1 MKKILSGTG
10 MKLSAMLL
18 SSTVVGFAASTAHAT
33 NNLNEFL
40 KKTGGETA
48 NIPQFLT
55 LISYLIGAVLVVLGV
70 VRLKA
75 HIEQPSQVPMR
86 EGIARTAFG
95 GLMLGVPYLI
105 DIAGDTMIDT
115 GGFDV
120 NSYDYNPDTGF
131 GTGSGGG
138 GGTGSGGG
146 K

>member
-1 MKKILSGTG
+1 MLKLNTLTT
-10 MKLSAMLL
+10 KLSAVIL
-18 SSTVVGFAASTAHAT
+18 SSATVGFSASTAHAT
-33 NNLNEFL
+33 NNLNAFL
-40 KKTGGETA
+40 EKTAGETA

-105 DIAGDTMIDT
+105 DIAGDTMIAT
-115 GGFDV
+115 GAGYDV
-120 NSYDYNPDTGF
+120 NKYDDYTHATGF
-131 GTGSGGG
+131 
-138 GGTGSGGG
+138 

>member
-1 MKKILSGTG
+1 MKTLSNIGV
-10 MKLSAMLL
+10 KASAMLL
-18 SSTVVGFAASTAHAT
+18 SSVIVGFSASTAHAT
-33 NNLNEFL
+33 NNLNAFL
-40 KKTGGETA
+40 EKTAGETA

-105 DIAGDTMIDT
+105 DIAGDTMVDT
-115 GGFDV
+115 GAGYDV
-120 NSYDYNPDTGF
+120 NKYKWSATSNF
-131 GTGSGGG
+131 
-138 GGTGSGGG
+138 
-146 K
+146 